1 LQERDDKLKAEL
13 QTVVEIGSPGIIVGD
28 FREKARQIA
37 DESYLQLK
45 SAATDAWICRE
56 RSLRFRNLGMILHHR
71 SRLTRTAA
79 MRFIDRI

>member
-37 DESYLQLK
+37 DESYRQLK

-56 RSLRFRNLGMILHHR
+56 LSLRFWNLGMIPHHP
-71 SRLTRTAA
+71 
-79 MRFIDRI
+79 IKVDQNDRDAFHR